1 MRSLLLALGLMLA
14 GCAHGELKF
23 VQSEPCP
30 GDPGGWCEPTQAYA
44 RATWAYAQLS
54 NNAYAPEENSPLLAE
69 TNGLYVLPE
78 GWVERDRKG
87 NDATG
92 FAYAIFDRFD
102 GQRLVETVVAYRGTE
117 IMSGRDWLIGNMLG
131 AQNRRGWAVA
141 KGVRKSL
148 DEHGWPEAE
157 LAVTGHSLGGGI
169 AQYVSLRN
177 LGGKQ
182 RGKVSKSIVFD
193 NSPRYWRPFKPVDGV
208 ERIAVAERGEAL
220 AAIRWARP
228 KLGGQK
234 SLSLNCQRGFN
245 AFKGHKIVP
254 LANCLTWIAA
264 FKDPAACDSIKRNPE
279 LRRPPETQVPPDVP
293 ECLETPASAAR
304 P

>member
-1 MRSLLLALGLMLA
+1 MRWILLSLGLALA

-23 VQSEPCP
+23 AQSEPCP
-30 GDPGGWCEPTQAYA
+30 GDSGGWCEPTQAYA

-54 NNAYAPEENSPLLAE
+54 NNAYAPEENAPVLRARQ
-69 TNGLYVLPE
+69 GHYVLPQ

-87 NDATG
+87 NDASG
-92 FAYAIFDRFD
+92 FAYAIFDRFE
-102 GQRLVETVVAYRGTE
+102 GQRLAETVIAYRGTE
-117 IMSGRDWLIGNMLG
+117 ILSGRDWLIGNVLG

-148 DEHGWPEAE
+148 DDKQLHDTK
-157 LAVTGHSLGGGI
+157 LVVTGHSLGGGI

-177 LGGKQ
+177 VGGKQ
-182 RGKVSKSIVFD
+182 PAKVSKSIVFD

-220 AAIRWARP
+220 AAIRWTRP
-228 KLGGQK
+228 KVGGQK
-234 SLSLNCQRGFN
+234 SLTLNCQRGFN

-264 FKDPAACDSIKRNPE
+264 FKDPAACDSIRRNPE
-279 LRRPPETQVPPDVP
+279 IGRPETQVPPDVP
-293 ECLETPASAAR
+293 ECPRTGETSAR